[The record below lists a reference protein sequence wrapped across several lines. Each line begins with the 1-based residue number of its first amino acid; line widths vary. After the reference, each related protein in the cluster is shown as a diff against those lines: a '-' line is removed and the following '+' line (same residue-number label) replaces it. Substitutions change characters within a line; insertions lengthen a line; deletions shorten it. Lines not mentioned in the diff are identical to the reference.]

1 MQWSNSADPACGSW
15 RIRPQDL
22 GKSMLSA
29 EQNERVTRIGPGT
42 PAGELMRRYWQPA
55 ALTEELSGN
64 RPAVPVRLLGEDLVL
79 FRDEEGRYGLLS
91 RRCCHRGADLAF
103 GRLEDGGLRCPFH
116 GWLFDVDGACLEQP
130 AEPAGSNF
138 KNKVRQP
145 SYPCI
150 ERNGVIFAY
159 MGPGEPPPLPVADC
173 FAAPDAYTF
182 AFKGYWDCN
191 WLQALEV
198 GIDPAH
204 ASFLHRFFEDEAP
217 EKGYGQQFRDATS
230 GIPQTKVLREYDCPR
245 LEVEETGYG
254 LRIFALR
261 DLDDDQTHIRVTNLF
276 FPNCAVI
283 PMSGDINISQW
294 HVPIDDESHYWY
306 AMFTAFSDEVDKE
319 TMRAQR
325 IAACTLP
332 DYKPIR
338 NRENNYGFDPDEQ
351 RTSTYTGMGQDINIH
366 DQWAVESQGKIQD
379 RTIEHL
385 GASDKAITAYRK
397 QLRAAI
403 DTVAAGE
410 APPLTGNGE
419 EPRAIDTIGGSKA
432 WGSVWRE
439 HEDTRRAKSAWA
451 GNSR

>member
-1 MQWSNSADPACGSW
+1 
-15 RIRPQDL
+15 
-22 GKSMLSA
+22 MLSA
-29 EQNERVTRIGPGT
+29 EQNERVTRTGPGT
-42 PAGELMRRYWQPA
+42 PAGELLRRYWQPA
-55 ALTEELSGN
+55 ALTEELAGN

-79 FRDEEGRYGLLS
+79 FRDEEGRYGLLN
-91 RRCCHRGADLAF
+91 RRCCHRGADLAY

-116 GWLFDVDGACLEQP
+116 GWLFDVEGACLDQP

-145 SYPCI
+145 AYPCI

-230 GIPQTKVLREYDCPR
+230 GIPQTQVLREFDCPR

-261 DLDDDQTHIRVTNLF
+261 DLDDDQAHIRVTNLF
-276 FPNCAVI
+276 FPNCAII

-294 HVPIDDESHYWY
+294 HVPVDDESHYWY
-306 AMFTAFSDEVDKE
+306 AMFTAYSEKVDKE

-338 NRENNYGFDPDEQ
+338 NRANDYGFDPDEQ
-351 RTSTYTGMGQDINIH
+351 RTATYTGMGRDINIH
-366 DQWAVESQGKIQD
+366 DQWAVESQGTIQD

-385 GASDKAITAYRK
+385 GATDKAITAYRK

-403 DTVAAGE
+403 DAVEAGD

-419 EPRAIDTIGGSKA
+419 EPRAIDTIGGPDA
-432 WGSVWRE
+432 WAQDWRDN
-439 HEDTRRAKSAWA
+439 EDRRRAESPWA
-451 GNSR
+451 GNGR

>member
-1 MQWSNSADPACGSW
+1 
-15 RIRPQDL
+15 
-22 GKSMLSA
+22 MLSA
-29 EQNERVTRIGPGT
+29 EQNERVTRTGPGT
-42 PAGELMRRYWQPA
+42 PAGALMRRYWQPA
-55 ALTEELSGN
+55 ALTEELAGN

-79 FRDEEGRYGLLS
+79 FRDEEGRFGLLD
-91 RRCCHRGADLAF
+91 RRCCHRGADLAY

-116 GWLFDVDGACLEQP
+116 GWLYDVDGACLEQP

-145 SYPCI
+145 AYPCV

-159 MGPGEPPPLPVADC
+159 LGPGDPPPLPIADC
-173 FAAPDAYTF
+173 IAAPDAYTF
-182 AFKGYWDCN
+182 AFKGFLDCN
-191 WLQALEV
+191 WLQSLEV

-204 ASFLHRFFEDEAP
+204 ASFLHRFFEDETP
-217 EKGYGQQFRDATS
+217 DKGYGKQFRDATD
-230 GIPQTKVLREYDCPR
+230 GIPQTKVLREHDCPR

-261 DLDDDQTHIRVTNLF
+261 ELADDQTHIRVTNLL

-283 PMSGDINISQW
+283 PMSGDMNIAQW
-294 HVPIDDESHYWY
+294 HVPIDDESNYWY
-306 AMFTAFSDEVDKE
+306 AMFTAFSKTVDKE

-351 RTSTYTGMGQDINIH
+351 RTATYTGMGQDINIH
-366 DQWAVESQGKIQD
+366 DQWAVESQGRIQN

-385 GASDKAITAYRK
+385 GATDKAITAYRK
-397 QLRAAI
+397 QLMTAI
-403 DTVAAGE
+403 KTVEAGE

-419 EPRAIDTIGGSKA
+419 EPRAIDTIGGADA
-432 WGSVWRE
+432 WDRVWRD
-439 HEDTRRAKSAWA
+439 HEGKRRAGSPWA
-451 GNSR
+451 GNGR

>member
-1 MQWSNSADPACGSW
+1 
-15 RIRPQDL
+15 
-22 GKSMLSA
+22 MLSA
-29 EQNERVTRIGPGT
+29 EQNERVTRTGPGT
-42 PAGELMRRYWQPA
+42 PAGELLRRYWQPA
-55 ALTEELSGN
+55 ALTEELAGN

-79 FRDEEGRYGLLS
+79 FRDDEGRYGLLN
-91 RRCCHRGADLAF
+91 RRCCHRGADLAY

-116 GWLFDVDGACLEQP
+116 GWLFDVEGACLEQP

-145 SYPCI
+145 AYPCI

-230 GIPQTKVLREYDCPR
+230 GIPQTQVLREFDCPR

-261 DLDDDQTHIRVTNLF
+261 DLDDDQAHIRVTNLF
-276 FPNCAVI
+276 FPNCAII

-294 HVPIDDESHYWY
+294 HVPVDDESHYWY
-306 AMFTAFSDEVDKE
+306 AMFTAYSEKVDKE

-338 NRENNYGFDPDEQ
+338 NKANDYGFDPDEQ
-351 RTSTYTGMGQDINIH
+351 RTATYTGMGRDINIH
-366 DQWAVESQGKIQD
+366 DQWAVESQGTIQD

-385 GASDKAITAYRK
+385 GATDKAITAYRK

-403 DTVAAGE
+403 DAVEAGD

-419 EPRAIDTIGGSKA
+419 EPRAIDTIGGPDA
-432 WGSVWRE
+432 WAQDWRDN
-439 HEDTRRAKSAWA
+439 EDRRRAESPWA
-451 GNSR
+451 GNGR